1 MVELCMTPI
10 IPRALDADGQP
21 TAHKL
26 VASSSLGAKEG
37 YSSGKNG
44 TGCADIYLAPAAVC
58 RHITFP
64 VAADYVLGSTDVL
77 RALLDSV
84 PGSSLTVFTGVGSLG
99 ITPTTVR
106 DIIQAFGKDRL
117 FFDVKLSRLRS
128 RE

>member
-1 MVELCMTPI
+1 MTPI
-10 IPRALDADGQP
+10 IPRALDAEGQP
-21 TAHKL
+21 TAKRKTET
-26 VASSSLGAKEG
+26 SSDRSKDGGKCSDKDGAD
-37 YSSGKNG
+37 SV
-44 TGCADIYLAPAAVC
+44 DIYLAPAAVC

-64 VAADYVLGSTDVL
+64 VAADYVLGSLDVL

-128 RE
+128 R